1 MLVCIHLNISLKL
14 ILLITHLPII
24 MQLKKYKLINSDIMT
39 IERCDPAFVSMHLKK
54 SVKIQIG

>member
-1 MLVCIHLNISLKL
+1 
-14 ILLITHLPII
+14 
-24 MQLKKYKLINSDIMT
+24 MQFKKYELINSDIMI

>member
-1 MLVCIHLNISLKL
+1 MCIHLNISLKL
-14 ILLITHLPII
+14 IVLITHLPII
-24 MQLKKYKLINSDIMT
+24 MQFKKYELINSDIMI